1 MITFASFPSSVPE
14 WRNWQ
19 TRTVQGRV
27 RSGECGFDPH
37 LRHLPGPSPISR
49 GKSGLSSFYRSRGF
63 EASPPKRFLWPS
75 ASMRPPSEGMIRM
88 GPKRVQTR

>member
-1 MITFASFPSSVPE
+1 MPE

-37 LRHLPGPSPISR
+37 LRHLADGARSGSAPPAEMRDPR
-49 GKSGLSSFYRSRGF
+49 GR
-63 EASPPKRFLWPS
+63 PS
-75 ASMRPPSEGMIRM
+75 ADLFENLT
-88 GPKRVQTR
+88 Q